1 MPPRSRFRPRAPMAL
16 PPAISLG
23 LPPPRWAGAAC
34 TSEYIRHHGLR
45 NFMIESIFDQ
55 AIEDLPAFLLA
66 VETKRGGARLTG
78 YEVGRRAPA

>member
-1 MPPRSRFRPRAPMAL
+1 
-16 PPAISLG
+16 
-23 LPPPRWAGAAC
+23 
-34 TSEYIRHHGLR
+34 
-45 NFMIESIFDQ
+45 MIESIFDQ